1 MSKGKAKFKIN
12 KDVPELIC
20 SKCSAVIKEGK
31 YFTEEEQKAFE
42 GEIKLPPQ
50 FCDECLEKMEKY

>member
-1 MSKGKAKFKIN
+1 MPKGKAKFKIN

-31 YFTEEEQKAFE
+31 YFTEEEAFTL
-42 GEIKLPPQ
+42 IKSGYEDVETINLIKP
-50 FCDECLEKMEKY
+50 

>member
-1 MSKGKAKFKIN
+1 MPKGKAKFKIN
-12 KDVPELIC
+12 KDIPELIC